1 MTVAVRSI
9 PFPDWLESILRLL
22 PRSRSVARM
31 PDPPDEIR
39 PLVSIGRDTLA
50 ARDLGDLHARLDG
63 YVMQLRNIR
72 IPARRAEP
80 ADHLPDFADIPE
92 HVAEDSPVARALG
105 LNVAGK
111 FLTALQETVALLP
124 SIGAALNEA
133 QTTRGAFAVR
143 ALAVRPWSLHDGDVV
158 PHAFIES
165 AIVQGRG
172 VVALGALIAACVDT
186 RKPEP
191 WVTSALADELL
202 KAVREL
208 ARLLASAG
216 YDVGPRKPTNL
227 IDLEAVFREAEEAD
241 MAFLAAFESDVN
253 SGREGMPEDM

>member
-1 MTVAVRSI
+1 MTVVIRSI
-9 PFPDWLESILRLL
+9 SFPDWLESILRLL
-22 PRSRSVARM
+22 PRMS
-31 PDPPDEIR
+31 DPPEEIR

-63 YVMQLRNIR
+63 HVMHLRNIR
-72 IPARRAEP
+72 MPAKRAEP
-80 ADHLPDFADIPE
+80 ADHLPDFPDVPE
-92 HVAEDSPVARALG
+92 HVTEDSPVARTLG
-105 LNVAGK
+105 PNVAGK

-124 SIGAALNEA
+124 LIEAALHDA
-133 QTTRGAFAVR
+133 QTVRGALAMR
-143 ALAVRPWSLHDGDVV
+143 ALAVRPWSLHDGEVV
-158 PHAFIES
+158 PHALIES

-172 VVALGALIAACVDT
+172 VVALGALFAACFDA

-216 YDVGPRKPTNL
+216 YNVGPRKPTNL
-227 IDLEAVFREAEEAD
+227 IDLESVFREAEEAD
-241 MAFLAAFESDVN
+241 MAFLTAYESWEWKT
-253 SGREGMPEDM
+253 SP